1 MNRRSFLKHS
11 ICASAGAATA
21 LAALPANPVDAADA
35 ANETVDVAALD
46 AAAAQP
52 VLQVPQ
58 LKSPVK
64 IKSIELL
71 RNGKTFFLRT
81 RSTDGATGY
90 SITNTRAEL
99 YYLILLRRVIP
110 YFLRKDARKLDDL
123 VTGVFAHGGNY
134 KLQGQA
140 LWCPVAWVEFSILD
154 LLGRMTNQPIGD
166 LLGGIRQRKI
176 GFYVASSNRHTT
188 PRQEADVL
196 KKLVDQ
202 TGARAVKFKVGGR
215 MSNNK
220 DSIPGRSEALIPLA
234 RKMLGDDIEIHAD
247 SNGSYDPP
255 KAIDIGRRLEDINA
269 TFFEEPCP
277 FDRLVDTKRVA
288 DALTINVAGGECE
301 SSQRRFRWM
310 IEHGAV
316 QVVQPDLHYYGG
328 FIRATRVARM
338 AARANMT
345 ITPHMSGGNTGYGEV
360 LQFAS
365 YIPNIGPYME
375 YKGVEK
381 KHARWSGKGD
391 MEDSAKWYGTPLKRD
406 NGTITIPDGPGLGL
420 QLDAKFIAKA
430 KRVKV

>member
-1 MNRRSFLKHS
+1 MNRRTFLKT
-11 ICASAGAATA
+11 AGAVTA
-21 LAALPANPVDAADA
+21 LSALPACVARKPGDVAAVA
-35 ANETVDVAALD
+35 KEPMDVAALN

-71 RNGKTFFLRT
+71 RNGKTYFLRT
-81 RSTDGATGY
+81 RSTEGATGY
-90 SITNTRAEL
+90 SITNGDVRD
-99 YYLILLRRVIP
+99 YYPILLRAVIP
-110 YFLRKDARKLDDL
+110 YFLKKDARKLDDL
-123 VTGVFAHGGNY
+123 VDGVFRYGGNY
-134 KLQGQA
+134 KVQGQA

-154 LLGRMTNQPIGD
+154 LLGRMTHQPIDD
-166 LLGGIRQRKI
+166 LLGGIRKRKI
-176 GFYVASSNRHTT
+176 GFYVASTNRHTT
-188 PRQEADVL
+188 PRQEADLL
-196 KKLVDQ
+196 KKIVNQ

-220 DSIPGRSEALIPLA
+220 DSIPGRSEELIPLA

-255 KAIDIGRRLEDINA
+255 KAIDIGRRLEAINA
-269 TFFEEPCP
+269 RFFEEPCP

-288 DALTINVAGGECE
+288 DALTMDVAGGECE

-310 IEHGAV
+310 IENGAV

-375 YKGVEK
+375 YKGVK
-381 KHARWSGKGD
+381 RKSARWSGKGD
-391 MEDSAKWYGTPLKRD
+391 MEDSAKWYGAPLKRE
-406 NGTITIPDGPGLGL
+406 NGKITIPDGPGLGL
-420 QLDAKFIAKA
+420 KLDPKFIARA
-430 KRVKV
+430 KPVTA